1 MVRTKTPKNPK
12 TIRDYWKKTSA
23 RYREKK
29 RQEEDRKLSN
39 DFLQK
44 PKLSLSEKHQN
55 NKFKVVSNNQQ
66 R

>member
-23 RYREKK
+23 SYREKK
-29 RQEEDRKLSN
+29 RKEEDHKLHN
-39 DFLQK
+39 YVFQ